1 MHRDRGGELF
11 CSGFFFFFF
20 FFFFL
25 RFRDFQQVSV
35 RLAHHILAHSPRA
48 HGQFFSDVGL
58 SSAMLRI
65 HAVDIGDPQKDVRS
79 QLPFLDRA
87 RQVGVVRYVEQCVA
101 GADPGVDRGVS
112 PS

>member
-11 CSGFFFFFF
+11 CTGFFFF

-48 HGQFFSDVGL
+48 HGQFFSDLGL

-65 HAVDIGDPQKDVRS
+65 HAVDISDPQKEVRS

-87 RQVGVVRYVEQCVA
+87 RQVGVVRYVEQCVPA
-101 GADPGVDRGVS
+101 RTPA
-112 PS
+112 

>member
-11 CSGFFFFFF
+11 CTGFFFF

-35 RLAHHILAHSPRA
+35 RLAHHILAPSPRA

-87 RQVGVVRYVEQCVA
+87 RQVGVVRYVEQCVPA
-101 GADPGVDRGVS
+101 RTPA
-112 PS
+112 